1 MNDERMVISLSAL
14 NNKHS
19 FDTPADRDCFG
30 RKILRTSYSLHHISQ
45 FPSLASHHAAHPRL
59 PVSDEDGHQH
69 HEATHRVVHEHRL
82 KADSVQL
89 LVTHCLRF
97 TSPTHLKKTSKNLT
111 VAQNLLSSDLR
122 LRKPPNLLQSPR

>member
-1 MNDERMVISLSAL
+1 MEEILDENGLNFEQVHTVIDLGFFTQL
-14 NNKHS
+14 
-19 FDTPADRDCFG
+19 
-30 RKILRTSYSLHHISQ
+30 LH

-82 KADSVQL
+82 QADSVQL
-89 LVTHCLRF
+89 LLTHCLRF